1 MAALKAHKSVEDIDE
16 DTSLTCMYVY
26 VCVYVCAYV
35 RVSMYFGCFV
45 FEAC

>member
-16 DTSLTCMYVY
+16 DTSLTY
-26 VCVYVCAYV
+26 VCVCE
-35 RVSMYFGCFV
+35 SMYFGCFV